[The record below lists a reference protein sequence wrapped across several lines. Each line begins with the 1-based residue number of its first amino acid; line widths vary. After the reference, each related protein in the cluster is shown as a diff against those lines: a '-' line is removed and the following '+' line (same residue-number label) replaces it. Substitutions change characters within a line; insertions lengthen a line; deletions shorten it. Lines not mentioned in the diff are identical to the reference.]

1 MTKVYNP
8 SEVTITFSALP
19 FEGGLADG
27 EFVSWSFDSNIADD
41 VVGTD
46 GEVSVSTNA
55 DSRCTVTLKLMQ
67 TSDLNRV
74 LAGLMNLKYR
84 GGGALGI
91 CPFALIVGGSGET
104 LVAPEAWVMKTPDG
118 SLDRTAGAR
127 EWQIRLANADYDFV
141 PVST

>member
-1 MTKVYNP
+1 MTKIYNP

-27 EFVSWSFDSNIADD
+27 EFVSWSFDSNITDD

-46 GEVSVSTNA
+46 GEVSVSVNNDA
-55 DSRCTVTLKLMQ
+55 RATVTLKLMQ

-74 LAGLMNLKYR
+74 LSQLGNLRRR

-91 CPFALIVGGSGET
+91 GPFALVVGGTGET
-104 LVAPEAWVMKTPDG
+104 LIAPESWILKWPDG
-118 SLDRTAGAR
+118 SLDRTASTR

-141 PVST
+141 A

>member
-1 MTKVYNP
+1 MTKIYNP

-27 EFVSWSFDSNIADD
+27 EFVSWSWDSNVADD

-46 GEVSVSTNA
+46 GEVSVSVNNDA
-55 DSRCTVTLKLMQ
+55 RATVTLKLMQ

-74 LAGLMNLKYR
+74 LVQLMNLRRR

-91 CPFALIVGGSGET
+91 GPFALMVGHTGET
-104 LVAPEAWVMKTPDG
+104 LVAPESWILKPPDG
-118 SLDRTAGAR
+118 SLDRTATAR
-127 EWQIRLANADYDFV
+127 EWQIRLGNADYDFV
-141 PVST
+141 LV